1 MDRPL
6 ILTYDVGT
14 QSARA
19 ILVDKQGS
27 IVDKVQMKYTEP
39 YIRPQPGWAE
49 QKTDFYFAYMCA
61 ASRVLMER
69 NKDKVGDIIAVAV
82 TVIRDTLVF
91 LDENNRPTRD
101 IIHWLDARKCEFDD
115 PFPWWKKIAFK
126 LIGMDKGTKIAYRTS
141 KVNWVRLNQ
150 PDVWEKTKK
159 IVCLPAYLNFRMTG
173 RLADS
178 PANTIA
184 HIPMDYKKKTWMT
197 ENDLTRCM
205 YDVPQEK
212 LYELVP
218 SGDVIGYIT
227 KEAAELSG
235 APEGL
240 PLIATGA
247 DKACET
253 LGLSVASP
261 EKASISFGTSST
273 IEMYSENYFEPQQ
286 FLPSYPS
293 VINKAW
299 NPEIQVFRGFWMLS
313 WFIKEFADKDKAEAQ
328 EMGIS
333 PEELLNRRAAEV
345 PAGCNGLMLQP
356 YWTPDVLK
364 PDSYGAIIG
373 FSDYHTK
380 YHIYRAIIEGI
391 CLELYMSMK
400 AMERRGKKHIE
411 EIFVGG
417 GGSKSDLACQILADT
432 FGMPVKRI
440 HTHEACS
447 VGAAMVAFVAKG
459 EFTGYD
465 EAIKSMVHEKDVFTP
480 IPEHHEVYMNIYNK
494 VYRKIYK
501 NVRPLYAT
509 MNNLKERNML

>member
-1 MDRPL
+1 MSKPL

-19 ILVDKQGS
+19 ILVDKEGS
-27 IVDKVQMKYTEP
+27 IVDKEQVKYEEP
-39 YIRPQPGWAE
+39 YFRPRPGWAE
-49 QKTDFYFAYMCA
+49 QKTDFYFEHMCA
-61 ASRVLMER
+61 ASKALMAR
-69 NKDKVGDIIAVAV
+69 NADRAGDIIACAV

-91 LDENNRPTRD
+91 LDENNKPTRD
-101 IIHWLDARKCEFDD
+101 IIHWLDARKCLYDD
-115 PFPWWKKIAFK
+115 PFPLWKEAAFE
-126 LIGMDKGTKIAYRTS
+126 LIGMGKGTKIAYRTS
-141 KVNWVRLNQ
+141 KVNWVRQKQ
-150 PDVWEKTKK
+150 PKVWEKTKK

-173 RLADS
+173 RLADT

-184 HIPMDYKKKTWMT
+184 HIPMDYKKKRWMK
-197 ENDLTRCM
+197 ENELTRCI

-212 LYELVP
+212 LYELIP
-218 SGDVIGYIT
+218 SGEVLGYIT

-273 IEMYSENYFEPQQ
+273 IEMYSEKYFEPQK

-313 WFIKEFADKDKAEAQ
+313 WFIKEFGDKDREEAERL
-328 EMGIS
+328 GVS
-333 PEELLNRRAAEV
+333 PEEILNKKAAEV
-345 PAGCNGLMLQP
+345 PAGCQGLMLQP

-373 FSDYHTK
+373 FSDYHTR

-400 AMERRGKKHIE
+400 SMERRGGMNIK

-417 GGSKSDLACQILADT
+417 GGSRSDLACQILADT
-432 FGMPVKRI
+432 FGLPVKRI

-447 VGAAMVAFVAKG
+447 IGAAMVAFVAKG
-459 EFTGYD
+459 EFKSYD
-465 EAIKSMVHEKDVFTP
+465 EAIKSMVHEKVVFTP
-480 IPEHHEVYMNIYNK
+480 DPKNHEIYMNMYNK
-494 VYRKIYK
+494 VYRKIYR

>member
-1 MDRPL
+1 MSKPL

-14 QSARA
+14 QSTRA
-19 ILVDKQGS
+19 ILVDKEGN
-27 IVDKVQMKYTEP
+27 IVDKEQVKYEEP
-39 YIRPQPGWAE
+39 YFRQRPGWAE
-49 QKTDFYFAYMCA
+49 QKTDFYFEHMCT
-61 ASRVLMER
+61 ASKALMAR
-69 NKDKVGDIIAVAV
+69 NADKAGDIIACAV

-91 LDENNRPTRD
+91 LDENNKPTRD
-101 IIHWLDARKCEFDD
+101 IIHWLDARKCLYDD
-115 PFPWWKKIAFK
+115 PFPLWKEAAFE
-126 LIGMDKGTKIAYRTS
+126 LIGMGKGTKIAYRTS
-141 KVNWVRLNQ
+141 KVNWVRQKQ
-150 PDVWEKTKK
+150 PKIWEKTKK

-184 HIPMDYKKKTWMT
+184 HIPMDYKKKRWMK
-197 ENDLTRCM
+197 ENDLTRCL

-212 LYELVP
+212 LYELIP
-218 SGDVIGYIT
+218 SGEVLGYIT

-247 DKACET
+247 DKSCET

-273 IEMYSENYFEPQQ
+273 IEMYTEHYFEPQA
-286 FLPSYPS
+286 FLPAYPS

-313 WFIKEFADKDKAEAQ
+313 WFIKEFGDKDRDEAERLGVSA
-328 EMGIS
+328 
-333 PEELLNRRAAEV
+333 EEILNRKASEV
-345 PAGCNGLMLQP
+345 PAGCQGLMLQP

-373 FSDYHTK
+373 FSDYHTR

-400 AMERRGKKHIE
+400 SMEKRGRMNIK
-411 EIFVGG
+411 EIYVGG
-417 GGSKSDLACQILADT
+417 GGSKSDLACHVLADT
-432 FGMPVKRI
+432 FGLPVKRI

-447 VGAAMVAFVAKG
+447 IGAAMVAFVAKG
-459 EFTGYD
+459 EFKSYE
-465 EAIKSMVHEKDVFTP
+465 EAIKSMVHEKDVFMP
-480 IPEHHEVYMNIYNK
+480 DKKNHEVYMNMYNK
-494 VYRKIYK
+494 VYRKIYR

>member
-19 ILVDKQGS
+19 ILVDKQGC
-27 IVDKVQMKYTEP
+27 IVDKVQMKYEEP
-39 YIRPQPGWAE
+39 YIRPEPGWAE
-49 QKTDFYFAYMCA
+49 QKTDFYFAHMCA

-69 NKDKVGDIIAVAV
+69 NQDKVGDIIAVAV

-197 ENDLTRCM
+197 ENDLTRCL

-286 FLPSYPS
+286 FLPAYPS

-299 NPEIQVFRGFWMLS
+299 NPEIQVFRGFWMLG

-333 PEELLNRRAAEV
+333 PEELLNRRASEV

-380 YHIYRAIIEGI
+380 YHMYRAIIEGI

-432 FGMPVKRI
+432 FGLPVKRI

-447 VGAAMVAFVAKG
+447 IGAAMVAFVAKG
-459 EFTGYD
+459 EFASYD
-465 EAIKSMVHEKDVFTP
+465 DAIKSMVHEKDVFIP

>member
-459 EFTGYD
+459 EFVSYD
-465 EAIKSMVHEKDVFTP
+465 DAIKSMVHEKDMFIP

>member
-1 MDRPL
+1 MSNPL
-6 ILTYDVGT
+6 ILAYDVGT

-19 ILVDKQGS
+19 ALVDKQGN
-27 IVDKVQMKYTEP
+27 IVDKVQVKYKEP
-39 YIRPQPGWAE
+39 YFRQQPGWAE
-49 QKTDFYFAYMCA
+49 QKTDFYYAHMCA
-61 ASRVLMER
+61 ASRVLMQR
-69 NKDKVGDIIAVAV
+69 NADKTGDIIAAAI

-91 LDENNRPTRD
+91 LDENNKPTRD
-101 IIHWLDARKCEFDD
+101 IIHWLDARKCEFDN
-115 PFPWWKKIAFK
+115 PFPWWKQLLFD
-126 LIGMDKGTKIAYRTS
+126 LIGMGKGTKIAYRTS

-150 PDVWEKTKK
+150 PEIWNKTKK
-159 IVCLPAYLNFRMTG
+159 IVCLPAYLNFCMTG
-173 RLADS
+173 RLIDT

-184 HIPMDYKKKTWMT
+184 HVPMDYKKKTWMK
-197 ENDLTRCM
+197 ENELTRCM

-212 LYELVP
+212 LYDLIP
-218 SGDVIGYIT
+218 SGQVLGYIT
-227 KEAAELSG
+227 PEAAELSG
-235 APEGL
+235 APVGL
-240 PLIATGA
+240 PVISTGA

-273 IEMYSENYFEPQQ
+273 IEMYTEKYFEPQA

-313 WFIKEFADKDKAEAQ
+313 WFIKEFGQKDQEEAERL
-328 EMGIS
+328 GIS
-333 PEELLNRRAAEV
+333 AEELLNQRAAEV

-373 FSDYHTK
+373 FSDYHTR
-380 YHIYRAIIEGI
+380 YHIYRAIMEGI
-391 CLELYMSMK
+391 CMELYMSMK
-400 AMERRGKKHIE
+400 SMEKRGKTTIK

-432 FGMPVKRI
+432 FGLPVKRI
-440 HTHEACS
+440 HTHEACCI
-447 VGAAMVAFVAKG
+447 GAAMVAFVAKG
-459 EFTGYD
+459 EFKDFD
-465 EAIKSMVHEKDVFTP
+465 EAIKSMVHEKDVFMP
-480 IPEHHEVYMNIYNK
+480 NKENHEVYMGVYNK

>member
-27 IVDKVQMKYTEP
+27 IVDKVQMKYEEP
-39 YIRPQPGWAE
+39 YIRPEPGWAE
-49 QKTDFYFAYMCA
+49 QKTDFYFAHMCA

-69 NKDKVGDIIAVAV
+69 NQDKVGDIIAVAV

-115 PFPWWKKIAFK
+115 PFPWWKKVAFK
-126 LIGMDKGTKIAYRTS
+126 LIGMDKGTKIGYRTS

-150 PDVWEKTKK
+150 PEIWNKTKK
-159 IVCLPAYLNFRMTG
+159 IVCLPAYLNFKMTG

-197 ENDLTRCM
+197 ENDLTRCL

-286 FLPSYPS
+286 FLPAYPS

-380 YHIYRAIIEGI
+380 YHMYRAIMEGI

-432 FGMPVKRI
+432 FGLPVKRI

-447 VGAAMVAFVAKG
+447 IGAAMVAFVAKG
-459 EFTGYD
+459 EFASYD
-465 EAIKSMVHEKDVFTP
+465 EAIKSMVHEKDVFRP
-480 IPEHHEVYMNIYNK
+480 IPENHEVYMNIYNK

>member
-27 IVDKVQMKYTEP
+27 IVDKVQMKYEEP

-49 QKTDFYFAYMCA
+49 QKTDFYFAHMCA

-69 NKDKVGDIIAVAV
+69 NQDKVGDIIAVAV

-141 KVNWVRLNQ
+141 KVNWVRINQ

-333 PEELLNRRAAEV
+333 PEELLNRRAAEI

-465 EAIKSMVHEKDVFTP
+465 DAIKSMVHEKDVFTP
-480 IPEHHEVYMNIYNK
+480 IPEHHDVYMNIYNK

>member
-6 ILTYDVGT
+6 ILTYDIGT
-14 QSARA
+14 QSSRA
-19 ILVDKQGS
+19 ILVDKQGN
-27 IVDKVQMKYTEP
+27 IVDKVQVKYKEP
-39 YIRPQPGWAE
+39 YFRQYPGWAE
-49 QKTDFYFAYMCA
+49 QKTDFYFAHMCA
-61 ASRVLMER
+61 ASTVLMER
-69 NKDKVGDIIAVAV
+69 NQDKVGDIIACAI

-115 PFPWWKKIAFK
+115 PFPWWKKIAFEV
-126 LIGMDKGTKIAYRTS
+126 IGMGKGTKIGYRTS
-141 KVNWVRLNQ
+141 KVNWVRQQQ
-150 PDVWEKTKK
+150 PEIWNKTKK
-159 IVCLPAYLNFRMTG
+159 IVCLPAYLNYRMTG
-173 RLADS
+173 RLADT
-178 PANTIA
+178 PANTSA
-184 HIPMDYKKKTWMT
+184 HIPMDYKKKKWMK

-205 YDVPQEK
+205 FDVPQEK
-212 LYELVP
+212 LYELIP
-218 SGDVIGYIT
+218 SGQILGYVT

-240 PLIATGA
+240 PLISTGA

-261 EKASISFGTSST
+261 EKASVSFGTSST
-273 IEMYSENYFEPQQ
+273 IEMYSEKYFEPQQ

-293 VINKAW
+293 VINNAW

-313 WFIKEFADKDKAEAQ
+313 WYIKEFGQKDKEEADAL
-328 EMGIS
+328 GIS
-333 PEELLNRRAAEV
+333 AEELLNRRAAEI

-373 FSDYHTK
+373 FSDYHTR
-380 YHIYRAIIEGI
+380 YHMYRAIMEGI

-400 AMERRGKKHIE
+400 SMEKRGKKHIE
-411 EIFVGG
+411 EVFVGG

-432 FGMPVKRI
+432 FGLPVKRI

-447 VGAAMVAFVAKG
+447 IGAAMVAFVAKG
-459 EFTGYD
+459 EFNSFD
-465 EAIKSMVHEKDVFTP
+465 EAIKSMVHEKDVFMP
-480 IPEHHEVYMNIYNK
+480 IPENHETYMSIYNK
-494 VYRKIYK
+494 VYRKIYR

>member
-49 QKTDFYFAYMCA
+49 QKTDFYFAHMCA

-197 ENDLTRCM
+197 ENDLTRCL

-218 SGDVIGYIT
+218 
-227 KEAAELSG
+227 
-235 APEGL
+235 
-240 PLIATGA
+240 
-247 DKACET
+247 
-253 LGLSVASP
+253 
-261 EKASISFGTSST
+261 
-273 IEMYSENYFEPQQ
+273 
-286 FLPSYPS
+286 
-293 VINKAW
+293 
-299 NPEIQVFRGFWMLS
+299 
-313 WFIKEFADKDKAEAQ
+313 
-328 EMGIS
+328 
-333 PEELLNRRAAEV
+333 
-345 PAGCNGLMLQP
+345 
-356 YWTPDVLK
+356 
-364 PDSYGAIIG
+364 
-373 FSDYHTK
+373 
-380 YHIYRAIIEGI
+380 
-391 CLELYMSMK
+391 
-400 AMERRGKKHIE
+400 
-411 EIFVGG
+411 
-417 GGSKSDLACQILADT
+417 
-432 FGMPVKRI
+432 
-440 HTHEACS
+440 
-447 VGAAMVAFVAKG
+447 
-459 EFTGYD
+459 
-465 EAIKSMVHEKDVFTP
+465 
-480 IPEHHEVYMNIYNK
+480 
-494 VYRKIYK
+494 
-501 NVRPLYAT
+501 
-509 MNNLKERNML
+509 

>member
-14 QSARA
+14 QSTRA
-19 ILVDKQGS
+19 ALVDKQGN
-27 IVDKVQMKYTEP
+27 IVDKAQMKYAEP
-39 YIRPQPGWAE
+39 YFRKYPGWAE
-49 QKTDFYFAYMCA
+49 QKTDFYFEHMCK
-61 ASRVLMER
+61 ASRELIAR
-69 NKDKVGDIIAVAV
+69 NADKVQNIIACVV

-91 LDENNRPTRD
+91 LDEHNKPTRD

-115 PFPWWKKIAFK
+115 PFPAWKSAAFE
-126 LIGMDKGTKIAYRTS
+126 LVGMGKGSKIAYRTS
-141 KVNWVRLNQ
+141 KVNWVRQQQ
-150 PDVWEKTKK
+150 PEIWERTKK
-159 IVCLPAYLNFRMTG
+159 IVCLPAYLNYCMTG

-178 PANTIA
+178 PANTVA
-184 HIPMDYKKKTWMT
+184 HIPMDYKKKTWQT
-197 ENDLTRCM
+197 ANALNRCLF
-205 YDVPQEK
+205 DVPQEK
-212 LYELVP
+212 LYELIP
-218 SGDVIGYIT
+218 SGEVLGYIT
-227 KEAAELSG
+227 KEAAELAG
-235 APEGL
+235 IPEGL

-253 LGLSVASP
+253 LGLSVASDD
-261 EKASISFGTSST
+261 KAAISFGTSST
-273 IEMYSENYFEPQQ
+273 IEMYSEKYFEPQQ

-313 WFIKEFADKDKAEAQ
+313 WFIKEFGEKDSENAEALGISAEEYLNDKA
-328 EMGIS
+328 
-333 PEELLNRRAAEV
+333 AAV

-380 YHIYRAIIEGI
+380 YHVYRAIIEGI

-400 AMERRGKKHIE
+400 AMEKRGNKCIKE
-411 EIFVGG
+411 LFVGG

-432 FGMPVKRI
+432 FGLPVKRI

-447 VGAAMVAFVAKG
+447 VGAAMVAFVANG
-459 EFTGYD
+459 EFESFD

-480 IPEHHEVYMNIYNK
+480 DAENHEIYMNMYNK

-509 MNNLKERNML
+509 MNDLKERNML

>member
-39 YIRPQPGWAE
+39 YIRPEPGWAE
-49 QKTDFYFAYMCA
+49 QKTDFYFAHMCA

-69 NKDKVGDIIAVAV
+69 NQDKVGDIIAVAV

-197 ENDLTRCM
+197 ENDLTRCL

-432 FGMPVKRI
+432 FGLPVKRI

-447 VGAAMVAFVAKG
+447 IGAAMVAFVAKG
-459 EFTGYD
+459 EFASYD
-465 EAIKSMVHEKDVFTP
+465 DAIKSMVHEKDVFIP

>member
-27 IVDKVQMKYTEP
+27 IVDKVQMKYGEP
-39 YIRPQPGWAE
+39 YIRPEPGWAE
-49 QKTDFYFAYMCA
+49 QKTDFYFAHMCA

-69 NKDKVGDIIAVAV
+69 NQDKVGDIIAVAV

-115 PFPWWKKIAFK
+115 PFPWWKKVAFK
-126 LIGMDKGTKIAYRTS
+126 LIGMDKGTKIGYRTS

-150 PDVWEKTKK
+150 PEIWNKTKK
-159 IVCLPAYLNFRMTG
+159 IVCLPAYLNFKMTG

-184 HIPMDYKKKTWMT
+184 HIPIDYKKKTWMK
-197 ENDLTRCM
+197 ENGLTRCL

-286 FLPSYPS
+286 FLPAYPS

-333 PEELLNRRAAEV
+333 PEELLNRRASEV

-380 YHIYRAIIEGI
+380 YHMYRAIIEGI

-432 FGMPVKRI
+432 FGLPVKRI

-447 VGAAMVAFVAKG
+447 IGAAMVAFVAKG
-459 EFTGYD
+459 EFASYD

-480 IPEHHEVYMNIYNK
+480 ITEHHEVYMNIYNK

>member
-49 QKTDFYFAYMCA
+49 QKTDFYFAHMCA

-69 NKDKVGDIIAVAV
+69 NQDKVGDIIAVAV

-115 PFPWWKKIAFK
+115 PFPWWKKVAFK

-197 ENDLTRCM
+197 ENDLTRCL

-299 NPEIQVFRGFWMLS
+299 NPEIQVFRGFWMLN

-432 FGMPVKRI
+432 FGLPVKRI

-447 VGAAMVAFVAKG
+447 IGAAMVAFVAKG
-459 EFTGYD
+459 EFASYD
-465 EAIKSMVHEKDVFTP
+465 DAIKSMVHEKDVFIP

>member
-27 IVDKVQMKYTEP
+27 IVDKVQMKYEEP
-39 YIRPQPGWAE
+39 YIRPEPGWAE
-49 QKTDFYFAYMCA
+49 QKTDFYFAHMCA

-69 NKDKVGDIIAVAV
+69 NQDKVGDIIAVAV

-432 FGMPVKRI
+432 FGLPVKRI

-447 VGAAMVAFVAKG
+447 IGAAMVAFVAKG
-459 EFTGYD
+459 EFASYD
-465 EAIKSMVHEKDVFTP
+465 DAIKSMVHEKDVFIP

>member
-27 IVDKVQMKYTEP
+27 IVDKVQMKYAEP

-49 QKTDFYFAYMCA
+49 QKTDFYFAHMCA

-69 NKDKVGDIIAVAV
+69 NQDKVGDIIAVAV

-115 PFPWWKKIAFK
+115 PFPWWKKVAFK

-184 HIPMDYKKKTWMT
+184 HIPMDYKKRTWMT

-380 YHIYRAIIEGI
+380 YHMYRAIIEGI

-459 EFTGYD
+459 EFAGYD

>member
-49 QKTDFYFAYMCA
+49 QKTDFYFAHMCA
-61 ASRVLMER
+61 TSRVLMER
-69 NKDKVGDIIAVAV
+69 NKDKVGDIIAVVV

-115 PFPWWKKIAFK
+115 PFPWWKKISFK

-159 IVCLPAYLNFRMTG
+159 IVCLSAYLNFRMTG

-197 ENDLTRCM
+197 ENDLTRCL

-299 NPEIQVFRGFWMLS
+299 NPEIQVFRGFWMLN

-432 FGMPVKRI
+432 FGLPVKRI

-447 VGAAMVAFVAKG
+447 IGAAMVAFVAKG
-459 EFTGYD
+459 EFASYD
-465 EAIKSMVHEKDVFTP
+465 DAIKSMVHEKDVFIP

>member
-27 IVDKVQMKYTEP
+27 IVDKVQMKYEEP
-39 YIRPQPGWAE
+39 YIRPEPGWAE
-49 QKTDFYFAYMCA
+49 QKTDFYFAHMCA

-69 NKDKVGDIIAVAV
+69 NQDKVGDIIAVAV

-115 PFPWWKKIAFK
+115 PFPWWKKVAFK
-126 LIGMDKGTKIAYRTS
+126 LIGMDKGTKIGYRTS

-150 PDVWEKTKK
+150 PEIWEKTKK
-159 IVCLPAYLNFRMTG
+159 IVCLPAYLNFKMTG

-197 ENDLTRCM
+197 ENDLTRCL

-286 FLPSYPS
+286 FLPAYPS

-380 YHIYRAIIEGI
+380 YHMYRAIIEGI

-432 FGMPVKRI
+432 FGLPVKRI

-447 VGAAMVAFVAKG
+447 IGAAMVAFVAKG
-459 EFTGYD
+459 EFASYD
-465 EAIKSMVHEKDVFTP
+465 EAIKSMVHEKDVFMP
-480 IPEHHEVYMNIYNK
+480 IPENHEVYMNIYNK

>member
-27 IVDKVQMKYTEP
+27 IVDKVQMKYEEP
-39 YIRPQPGWAE
+39 YIRPEPGWAE
-49 QKTDFYFAYMCA
+49 QKTDFYFAHMCA

-69 NKDKVGDIIAVAV
+69 NQDKVGDIIAVAV

-115 PFPWWKKIAFK
+115 PFPWWKKVAFK
-126 LIGMDKGTKIAYRTS
+126 LIGMDKGTKIGYRTS

-150 PDVWEKTKK
+150 PEIWEKTKK
-159 IVCLPAYLNFRMTG
+159 IVCLPAYLNFKMTG

-197 ENDLTRCM
+197 ENDLTRCL

-218 SGDVIGYIT
+218 SGNVIGYIT

-286 FLPSYPS
+286 FLPAYPS

-380 YHIYRAIIEGI
+380 YHMYRAIIEGI

-432 FGMPVKRI
+432 FGLPVKRI

-447 VGAAMVAFVAKG
+447 IGAAMVAFVAKG
-459 EFTGYD
+459 EFASYD
-465 EAIKSMVHEKDVFTP
+465 EAIKSMVHEKDVFMP
-480 IPEHHEVYMNIYNK
+480 IPENHEVYMNIYNK

>member
-27 IVDKVQMKYTEP
+27 IVDKVQMKYAEP

-69 NKDKVGDIIAVAV
+69 NQDKVGDIIAVAV

-115 PFPWWKKIAFK
+115 PFPWWKKVAFK

-184 HIPMDYKKKTWMT
+184 HIPMDYKKRTWMT

-380 YHIYRAIIEGI
+380 YHMYRAIIEGI

-459 EFTGYD
+459 EFAGYD

>member
-49 QKTDFYFAYMCA
+49 QKTDFYFAHMCA

-115 PFPWWKKIAFK
+115 PFPWWKTIAFK

-150 PDVWEKTKK
+150 PDVWKKTKK

-173 RLADS
+173 HLADS

>member
-27 IVDKVQMKYTEP
+27 IVDKVQMKYEEP
-39 YIRPQPGWAE
+39 YIRPEPGWAE
-49 QKTDFYFAYMCA
+49 QKTDFYFAHMCA

-69 NKDKVGDIIAVAV
+69 NQDKVGDIIAVAV

-286 FLPSYPS
+286 FLPAYPS

-333 PEELLNRRAAEV
+333 PEELLNRRASEV

-432 FGMPVKRI
+432 FGLPVKRI

-447 VGAAMVAFVAKG
+447 IGAAMVAFVAKG
-459 EFTGYD
+459 EFASYD

-480 IPEHHEVYMNIYNK
+480 ITEHHEVYMNIYNK

>member
-1 MDRPL
+1 MNNPL

-14 QSARA
+14 QSTRA
-19 ILVDKQGS
+19 ALVDKQGN
-27 IVDKVQMKYTEP
+27 IVDKVQAKYQEP
-39 YIRPQPGWAE
+39 YIRRNPGWAE
-49 QKTDFYFAYMCA
+49 QKTDFYFAHMCA
-61 ASRVLMER
+61 ASSVLMER
-69 NKDKVGDIIAVAV
+69 NQDKVDNIIACAV

-91 LDENNRPTRD
+91 LDENNKPTRD
-101 IIHWLDARKCEFDD
+101 IIHWLDARKCDFNN
-115 PFPWWKKIAFK
+115 PFPAWKTAAFEVV
-126 LIGMDKGTKIAYRTS
+126 GMGKGSKIAYRTS

-159 IVCLPAYLNFRMTG
+159 IVCLPAYLNYRMTG
-173 RLADS
+173 KLVDS

-184 HIPMDYKKKTWMT
+184 HIPMDFKKKTWMSA
-197 ENDLTRCM
+197 NDLTRCL

-212 LYELVP
+212 LYDLIP
-218 SGDVIGYIT
+218 SGQVLGYIT
-227 KEAAELSG
+227 REAAMLSG

-253 LGLSVASP
+253 LGLSVASD
-261 EKASISFGTSST
+261 EKAAISFGTSST
-273 IEMYSENYFEPQQ
+273 IEMYTEKYFEPQQ

-313 WFIKEFADKDKAEAQ
+313 WFIKEFGDKDKELAAKL
-328 EMGIS
+328 GKS
-333 PEELLNRRAAEV
+333 PEEFLNDRAAEV
-345 PAGCNGLMLQP
+345 PAGCQGLMLQP

-373 FSDYHTK
+373 FSDYHTR

-400 AMERRGKKHIE
+400 AMEKRGKK
-411 EIFVGG
+411 EIKELFVGG

-432 FGMPVKRI
+432 FGLPVKRI

-447 VGAAMVAFVAKG
+447 IGAAMVAFVAKG
-459 EFTGYD
+459 EFKDFD
-465 EAIKSMVHEKDVFTP
+465 EGIKSMVHEKDVF
-480 IPEHHEVYMNIYNK
+480 IPGAKNHEVYMGIYNK

-501 NVRPLYAT
+501 NVKPLYAT

>member
-49 QKTDFYFAYMCA
+49 QKTDFYFAHMCA

-69 NKDKVGDIIAVAV
+69 NQDKVGDIIAVAV

-115 PFPWWKKIAFK
+115 PFPWWKKISFK

-197 ENDLTRCM
+197 ENDLTRCL

-286 FLPSYPS
+286 FLPAYPS

-333 PEELLNRRAAEV
+333 PEELLNRRASEV

-380 YHIYRAIIEGI
+380 YHMYRAIIEGI

-432 FGMPVKRI
+432 FGLPVKRI

-447 VGAAMVAFVAKG
+447 IGAAMVAFVAKG
-459 EFTGYD
+459 EFASYD

-480 IPEHHEVYMNIYNK
+480 ITEHHEVYMNIYNK

>member
-27 IVDKVQMKYTEP
+27 IVDKVQMKYEEP
-39 YIRPQPGWAE
+39 YIRPEPGWAE
-49 QKTDFYFAYMCA
+49 QKTDFYFAHMCA

-69 NKDKVGDIIAVAV
+69 NQDKVGDIIAVAV

-141 KVNWVRLNQ
+141 KVNWVRINQ

-197 ENDLTRCM
+197 ENDLTRCL

-380 YHIYRAIIEGI
+380 YHMYRAIIEGI

-432 FGMPVKRI
+432 FGLPVKRI

-447 VGAAMVAFVAKG
+447 IGAAMVAFVAKG
-459 EFTGYD
+459 EFASYD
-465 EAIKSMVHEKDVFTP
+465 EAIKSMVHEKDVFRP
-480 IPEHHEVYMNIYNK
+480 IPENHEVYMNIYNK

>member
-19 ILVDKQGS
+19 ILVDKQGN
-27 IVDKVQMKYTEP
+27 IVDKVQMKYEEP

-49 QKTDFYFAYMCA
+49 QKTDFYFAHMCA

-69 NKDKVGDIIAVAV
+69 NQDKVGDIIAVAV

-115 PFPWWKKIAFK
+115 PFPWWKKVAFK
-126 LIGMDKGTKIAYRTS
+126 LIGMDKGTKIGYRTS

-150 PDVWEKTKK
+150 PEIWNKTKK
-159 IVCLPAYLNFRMTG
+159 IVCLPAYLNFKMTG

-197 ENDLTRCM
+197 ENDLTRCL

-286 FLPSYPS
+286 FLPAYPS

-380 YHIYRAIIEGI
+380 YHMYRAIIEGI

-432 FGMPVKRI
+432 FGLPVKRI

-465 EAIKSMVHEKDVFTP
+465 EAIKSMVHEKEVFTP
-480 IPEHHEVYMNIYNK
+480 NPENHEVYMNIYNK

>member
-1 MDRPL
+1 MERPL

-19 ILVDKQGS
+19 ILVDKQGT
-27 IVDKVQMKYTEP
+27 IVDKEQVKYEEP
-39 YIRPQPGWAE
+39 YFRKHPGWAE
-49 QKTDFYFAYMCA
+49 QYTDFYFESMCK
-61 ASRVLMER
+61 ASRELLSR
-69 NKDKVGDIIAVAV
+69 NADKMHDIIACAV

-91 LDENNRPTRD
+91 LDKDRKPTRD
-101 IIHWLDARKCEFDD
+101 IIHWLDARKCDFDD
-115 PFPWWKKIAFK
+115 PFPAWKKAAFE
-126 LIGMDKGTKIAYRTS
+126 LVGMGKGSKIAYRTS
-141 KVNWVRLNQ
+141 KVNWVRQQQ
-150 PDVWEKTKK
+150 PEIWEKTDK
-159 IVCLPAYLNFRMTG
+159 IVCLSAYLNLRMTG
-173 RLADS
+173 RLADT
-178 PANTIA
+178 PAGTIA
-184 HIPMDYKKKTWMT
+184 HIPMDYKKKTWQSK
-197 ENDLTRCM
+197 NALNRCLF
-205 YDVPQEK
+205 DVPQEK
-212 LYELVP
+212 LYDLIP
-218 SGDVIGYIT
+218 SGEVLGT
-227 KEAAELSG
+227 VTREASVLSG

-286 FLPSYPS
+286 FLPSYPA

-313 WFIKEFADKDKAEAQ
+313 WFIKEFGEKDAEEAAKL
-328 EMGIS
+328 GVS
-333 PEELLNRRAAEV
+333 PEEVLNRKAAEV

-400 AMERRGKKHIE
+400 AMERRGKKSIKE
-411 EIFVGG
+411 LFVGG

-432 FGMPVKRI
+432 FGLPVKRI

-459 EFTGYD
+459 EFADFD

-480 IPEHHEVYMNIYNK
+480 DAENHEVYMGIYNK
-494 VYRKIYK
+494 VYRKIYR

-509 MNNLKERNML
+509 MNDLKERNML